1 MAFEKYSDKQLK
13 TFKRVLLALAITMLV
28 VMCLALGYGIK
39 ESSKGEK
46 SNILFLVPTVFGPLT
61 FIPIILS
68 TMIETERKKRAKK

>member
-1 MAFEKYSDKQLK
+1 MVFEKYNDRQLK

-28 VMCLALGYGIK
+28 VMCLALGYGIH

-68 TMIETERKKRAKK
+68 TMVESERKKRAKK